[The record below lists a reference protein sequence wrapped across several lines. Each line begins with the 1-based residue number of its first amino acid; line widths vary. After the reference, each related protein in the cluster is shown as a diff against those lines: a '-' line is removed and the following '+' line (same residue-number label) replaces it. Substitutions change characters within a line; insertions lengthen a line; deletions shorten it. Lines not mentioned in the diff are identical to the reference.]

1 MHFIFTHLEP
11 GAIVPYYCDTDSIF
25 LGVTK
30 CRERT
35 DEMTTEEKLRSI
47 FDPIVKHEMKL
58 SWEEKWKSW
67 FVTTDEI
74 EDQRKPG
81 KLKGNFCFSDII
93 ITVIFRRVCFLSRT
107 IHCIESKMLFC
118 CQSRRT

>member
-11 GAIVPYYCDTDSIF
+11 GAIVPYHCDTDSIF

-35 DEMTTEEKLRSI
+35 EGMTTEEKHRSI
-47 FDPIVKHEMKL
+47 FDPIVRSDMKD
-58 SWEEKWKSW
+58 SWEAKWKSW

-81 KLKGNFCFSDII
+81 KLKGKI
-93 ITVIFRRVCFLSRT
+93 
-107 IHCIESKMLFC
+107 
-118 CQSRRT
+118 

>member
-1 MHFIFTHLEP
+1 MHFIFTYLEP

-35 DEMTTEEKLRSI
+35 DGMTTEEKLRSI
-47 FDPIVKHEMKL
+47 FDPIVKSDMKL

-81 KLKGNFCFSDII
+81 KLKGNLCFSDII

-118 CQSRRT
+118 CQ